1 MKYCVMAHSKD
12 LRRRVVKYIRQGGSK
27 AEASRRYEVGLR
39 TIYAW
44 LRRGDDQTPHK
55 PGPKDAHKID
65 MKKLS
70 GMVGNRGTDLMLKEM
85 AKEFGVDQSAVSKA
99 LKRLN
104 ISRKKNHEVRGGK
117 TL

>member
-1 MKYCVMAHSKD
+1 MAHSED

-27 AEASRRYEVGLR
+27 AEASRRYDIGLR

-44 LRRGDDQTPHK
+44 LGRGDDQTPHK

-65 MKKLS
+65 MKKLAE
-70 GMVGNRGTDLMLKEM
+70 MAGNRGTELMLREM

-99 LKRLN
+99 LKRLGV
-104 ISRKKNHEVRGGK
+104 SRKKNYEVRGGK
-117 TL
+117 EI